1 MLIERNAIND
11 WTSVSESKAKGKLVL
26 QNLMFSKCDYWMI
39 DIQKRK
45 GKKLV
50 QVLQRRAHRVKIF
63 VVFSDW
69 GGTTVNEVWGRKR
82 IHVLDRGSCDLAGG
96 ERFRG
101 SKVIRES
108 AEEIEKVL
116 FSHESRILTPGGGT
130 ISPGG
135 AGPPASPSS
144 GHYHPPTHSPPLV
157 KVSDILPTSS
167 VLKILWFFTN
177 SLLSKHVFNTSFR
190 EKDSRWKIVFFVSIV
205 KLAFHTIFIVRIIL
219 LLRIIVRQNWRK
231 EKEF

>member
-1 MLIERNAIND
+1 
-11 WTSVSESKAKGKLVL
+11 
-26 QNLMFSKCDYWMI
+26 MFSKCDYWMI
-39 DIQKRK
+39 DIQKRR

-82 IHVLDRGSCDLAGG
+82 IHVSDRGSCDLAGG

-167 VLKILWFFTN
+167 VLKSSDFSRILCFP
-177 SLLSKHVFNTSFR
+177 NTSLTSFH

>member
-1 MLIERNAIND
+1 
-11 WTSVSESKAKGKLVL
+11 
-26 QNLMFSKCDYWMI
+26 MFSKCDYWMI
-39 DIQKRK
+39 DIQKRR

-63 VVFSDW
+63 VVFSDR

-167 VLKILWFFTN
+167 VLKSSDFSRILCFP
-177 SLLSKHVFNTSFR
+177 NTSLTRLFVKKILD
-190 EKDSRWKIVFFVSIV
+190 EKLYFLFQ
-205 KLAFHTIFIVRIIL
+205 L
-219 LLRIIVRQNWRK
+219 LNKPFTRFLSC
-231 EKEF
+231 E

>member
-1 MLIERNAIND
+1 
-11 WTSVSESKAKGKLVL
+11 
-26 QNLMFSKCDYWMI
+26 MFSKCDWMI
-39 DIQKRK
+39 DIQKRRDK
-45 GKKLV
+45 RLQGASVAKEGAYSRDLCCV
-50 QVLQRRAHRVKIF
+50 QWSRRNNCCKR
-63 VVFSDW
+63 SLRRR
-69 GGTTVNEVWGRKR
+69 EER
-82 IHVLDRGSCDLAGG
+82 IHAVLDRGSCDRVAGG

-157 KVSDILPTSS
+157 KVSDIPRFERFQSS
-167 VLKILWFFTN
+167 HFSRI
-177 SLLSKHVFNTSFR
+177 LSKRLTSFR
-190 EKDSRWKIVFFVSIV
+190 VKDSRK
-205 KLAFHTIFIVRIIL
+205 KL
-219 LLRIIVRQNWRK
+219 
-231 EKEF
+231 

>member
-1 MLIERNAIND
+1 
-11 WTSVSESKAKGKLVL
+11 
-26 QNLMFSKCDYWMI
+26 MFSKCDWMI
-39 DIQKRK
+39 DIQKRRDK
-45 GKKLV
+45 RLQGASVAKESAYSRDLCCV
-50 QVLQRRAHRVKIF
+50 QWSRRNNCCKR
-63 VVFSDW
+63 SLRRR
-69 GGTTVNEVWGRKR
+69 EER
-82 IHVLDRGSCDLAGG
+82 IHAVLDRGSCDRIAGG

-157 KVSDILPTSS
+157 KVSDIPRFERFQSS
-167 VLKILWFFTN
+167 HFSRIF
-177 SLLSKHVFNTSFR
+177 SKRLTSFR
-190 EKDSRWKIVFFVSIV
+190 VKDSRKKLYFSFQIV
-205 KLAFHTIFIVRIIL
+205 KWIFRRFLSCV
-219 LLRIIVRQNWRK
+219 QQ
-231 EKEF
+231 FYAYYC